1 MNQQEN
7 VNAEEIDVCKVNM
20 QKILA
25 QYKGRGS
32 KIIMGEVEP
41 YNSSF
46 LEYLKQHGYTEDA
59 EYFFLEGCSYL
70 AAKDYK
76 AIHKYNHKQEK
87 KADIFFS
94 IFNGKRYKSNKAND
108 SQKKVKFVLT
118 MLGYYLACR
127 FNETQVIEELAIA
140 LTNSCFTV
148 DNKINSYLNKYAP
161 DSFLKPLLK
170 SQGNLPDMK
179 EVIVQPGYYN
189 KFLQLMQAVFADC
202 NIQETPRLAYVRG
215 SLLGNMAAESASGK
229 AEEQLPQPS
238 HAPRP
243 VDNEPQQ
250 PENKQLEDK
259 QPANA
264 AISSQSESDIVQKL
278 QNDIIRIEAG
288 HKEYED
294 KINQNLENVRKELSL
309 LQSAYDKQTAD
320 YNGLKQT
327 YSLLNEEKIR
337 LLGENKNLLQ
347 QVEKLQNAN
356 KELNDRLSISHT
368 ALDKL
373 DEDAEYKQQA
383 ALNRIA
389 QRLNIYYRDYL
400 EAADVEMTVDLGI
413 NMLETLGDVFG
424 ILQKNGINVGNKG

>member
-7 VNAEEIDVCKVNM
+7 VNAEEIDVCRVNM
-20 QKILA
+20 QQILA

-108 SQKKVKFVLT
+108 SQKKVKFILT

-202 NIQETPRLAYVRG
+202 NIQETPRLAYVRS
-215 SLLGNMAAESASGK
+215 SLLGEMSAAK
-229 AEEQLPQPS
+229 ATVKTGEEAA
-238 HAPRP
+238 APNPIAEHVEDRA
-243 VDNEPQQ
+243 QQ
-250 PENKQLEDK
+250 VDK
-259 QPANA
+259 QPGDAPQVSDA
-264 AISSQSESDIVQKL
+264 APETVEKL
-278 QNDIIRIEAG
+278 QNEIKSLKAG
-288 HKEYED
+288 YKKHEEKL
-294 KINQNLENVRKELSL
+294 NQDLEELRKKLSF
-309 LQSAYDKQTAD
+309 LQAAYDKQIAEHE
-320 YNGLKQT
+320 GLRKS
-327 YSLLNEEKIR
+327 YSLLNEEKVR
-337 LLGENKNLLQ
+337 LMGENKNLLQ